1 MSDSPHDEY
10 QSPLVTRYAGRAMRQ
25 LFSERHRIET
35 WRRLWIGLAESQQT
49 LGLAISDEQI
59 EEMHKAVAVIDFAKA
74 AAYEARFRHDV
85 MAHVHA
91 FGDVAPQA
99 RGVIHLGAT
108 SCFVTDNADAMILR
122 DGLSLIEASVAEAVA
137 ALRGFA
143 ERSAG
148 VPCLAYTHFQPAQPT
163 TFGKRACLW
172 IYDLL
177 EDLKAIA
184 HAKTNVPFLGSK
196 GTTGTQASFLALFEG
211 DAEKCEQLDELTAK
225 KAGFLR
231 ALPVSGQTYPR
242 KADYTIVAA
251 LGGVA
256 VSATRFAND
265 VRLLSGLREVAEPFE
280 KEQIGSSAMA
290 YKQNPMRSE
299 RITALARHL
308 MALVP
313 EAASTASAQWLERTL
328 DDSAARRIFLPEAFL
343 AADAVLRLVINVARG
358 LHVNEAV
365 ARARLVKELPFMV
378 TEEIMMLAAKAGGD
392 RQSLHER
399 IRQHSL
405 AAKERIVAG
414 AERNDLIERLRGDDA
429 FAAVRDQL
437 DGMLDPT
444 RFTGLAERQTGRFL
458 TGHVD
463 PALEPYLEGLG
474 REVDI
479 RV

>member
-1 MSDSPHDEY
+1 MSASPRDEY
-10 QSPLVTRYAGRAMRQ
+10 RSPLVTRYAGVEMRR

-35 WRRLWIGLAESQQT
+35 WRRLWIGLAESQQE

-59 EEMHKAVAVIDFAKA
+59 EAMHKAVAVIDFDKA
-74 AAYEARFRHDV
+74 AEYEARFRHDV

-91 FGDVAPQA
+91 FGDVAPEA

-108 SCFVTDNADAMILR
+108 SCFVTDNADAIILR
-122 DGLSLIEASVAEAVA
+122 EALEHVERGLAEAIA

-143 ERSAG
+143 ERTKG
-148 VPCLAYTHFQPAQPT
+148 IPCLAYTHFQPAQPT
-163 TFGKRACLW
+163 TVGKRAALW
-172 IYDLL
+172 IQDLI
-177 EDLKAIA
+177 EDLKAVA
-184 HAKTNVPFLGSK
+184 RMQRGVPFLSSK
-196 GTTGTQASFLALFEG
+196 GTTGTQASFLTLFEG
-211 DAEKCEQLDELTAK
+211 DVGKCEQLDELTAK

-231 ALPVSGQTYPR
+231 PVPVSGQTYPR
-242 KADYTIVAA
+242 KADYSIMSV

-265 VRLLSGLREVAEPFE
+265 VRLLSGLRELAEPFE

-290 YKQNPMRSE
+290 YKQNPMRTE

-328 DDSAARRIFLPEAFL
+328 DDSAARRIYLPEAFL
-343 AADAVLRLVINVARG
+343 AADAVLRLVINVGRG

-365 ARARLVKELPFMV
+365 ARQRLMKELPFMA
-378 TEEIMMLAAKAGGD
+378 TEEILMQAVKAGGD
-392 RQSLHER
+392 RQALHEH

-405 AAKERIVAG
+405 AAKDRIVAG
-414 AERNDLIERLRGDDA
+414 AESNDLIERLRGDEA
-429 FAAVRDQL
+429 FAAVRDGL
-437 DGMLDPT
+437 DELLEPG
-444 RFTGLAERQTGRFL
+444 RFTGLAERQTERFL
-458 TGHVD
+458 AEHVD

-474 REVDI
+474 GDVDI
-479 RV
+479 KV